1 MPMTRLNPS
10 TQPLKRVTR
19 TSVADSAYEA
29 IRESILRGQYPPGEQ
44 LVEARLAS
52 ELGGSRGPVRGALG
66 RLTEERL
73 LVDIL
78 HRGTFVREFVP
89 GDLIDI
95 YNVRIGLETVAVRLM
110 ILSGQSV
117 RPLITLVEAMR
128 KAAHAD
134 DLDRLRRLALRFP
147 GTLRALSG

>member
-10 TQPLKRVTR
+10 TQPLKGVTR

-52 ELGGSRGPVRGALG
+52 ELGVSRGTGRGG
-66 RLTEERL
+66 RGGGGGAPGRRATTGP
-73 LVDIL
+73 L
-78 HRGTFVREFVP
+78 HTPPPRRGCVGGDFVP

-95 YNVRIGLETVAVRLM
+95 YNVRIG
-110 ILSGQSV
+110 
-117 RPLITLVEAMR
+117 
-128 KAAHAD
+128 
-134 DLDRLRRLALRFP
+134 
-147 GTLRALSG
+147 